1 MRKQSEKAPAPF
13 FNIGASS
20 LLVIFLI
27 LCLVTFAILTLT
39 SAKSDADF
47 AEKLA
52 HHKTN
57 YYAACNTAE
66 STLDEIDAVLADAWQ
81 LSDTDTSKNSTN
93 NDNSQSDSTSSD
105 SSQPDSTSSDSSQP
119 DSTSSDSS
127 QPDSTSSDTAAVFTE
142 IETQLTALNSR
153 EQLQL
158 SMDFTQ
164 SEPTVSY
171 AVAIDDKQNLCVT
184 LTLAAAPAKGEAY
197 YRISQW
203 QVQSSGEWNG
213 DQTLNLMK

>member
-52 HHKTN
+52 HHKMN

-66 STLDEIDAVLADAWQ
+66 STMDEIDAILADAWQ
-81 LSDTDTSKNSTN
+81 LSDTDTSKNSIN
-93 NDNSQSDSTSSD
+93 ND
-105 SSQPDSTSSDSSQP
+105 SSQPDSTSNDSSQP
-119 DSTSSDSS
+119 DL
-127 QPDSTSSDTAAVFTE
+127 TSSDTAAVFTE
-142 IETQLTALNSR
+142 IETQLTALDSR

-164 SEPTVSY
+164 SEPTISY
-171 AVAIDDKQNLCVT
+171 TVAIDDKQNLCVT

-203 QVQSSGEWNG
+203 QVQSSGEWKG

>member
-66 STLDEIDAVLADAWQ
+66 NTLDEIDAVLADAWQ
-81 LSDTDTSKNSTN
+81 LSG
-93 NDNSQSDSTSSD
+93 
-105 SSQPDSTSSDSSQP
+105 
-119 DSTSSDSS
+119 
-127 QPDSTSSDTAAVFTE
+127 TAAVFTE
-142 IETQLTALNSR
+142 IETQLTALDSR
-153 EQLQL
+153 EQLQF

>member
-52 HHKTN
+52 HHKMN

-66 STLDEIDAVLADAWQ
+66 STLDEIDAILADAWQ
-81 LSDTDTSKNSTN
+81 LSDTDTGKNSIN
-93 NDNSQSDSTSSD
+93 NDSSH
-105 SSQPDSTSSDSSQP
+105 PDL
-119 DSTSSDSS
+119 
-127 QPDSTSSDTAAVFTE
+127 TSSDTAAVFTE
-142 IETQLTALNSR
+142 IESR

-164 SEPTVSY
+164 SEPTISY

-184 LTLAAAPAKGEAY
+184 LTLTAAPAKGEAY

-203 QVQSSGEWNG
+203 QIQSSGEWKG

>member
-66 STLDEIDAVLADAWQ
+66 STLDKMPGSCQ
-81 LSDTDTSKNSTN
+81 T
-93 NDNSQSDSTSSD
+93 
-105 SSQPDSTSSDSSQP
+105 
-119 DSTSSDSS
+119 
-127 QPDSTSSDTAAVFTE
+127 
-142 IETQLTALNSR
+142 
-153 EQLQL
+153 
-158 SMDFTQ
+158 
-164 SEPTVSY
+164 PT
-171 AVAIDDKQNLCVT
+171 
-184 LTLAAAPAKGEAY
+184 PA
-197 YRISQW
+197 RIR
-203 QVQSSGEWNG
+203 
-213 DQTLNLMK
+213 

>member
-81 LSDTDTSKNSTN
+81 LSDTDTGKNSIN
-93 NDNSQSDSTSSD
+93 ND
-105 SSQPDSTSSDSSQP
+105 SSQPDSTSN
-119 DSTSSDSS
+119 DSS

-142 IETQLTALNSR
+142 IETQLTALDSR

-164 SEPTVSY
+164 SEPTISY

-184 LTLAAAPAKGEAY
+184 LTLTAAPAKGEAY

-203 QVQSSGEWNG
+203 QVQSSGEWKG

>member
-47 AEKLA
+47 AAKLA
-52 HHKTN
+52 HHKMN

-66 STLDEIDAVLADAWQ
+66 STLDEIDAILADAWQ
-81 LSDTDTSKNSTN
+81 LSDTDTSKNSIN
-93 NDNSQSDSTSSD
+93 ND
-105 SSQPDSTSSDSSQP
+105 SSQPDSTSNDSSQP
-119 DSTSSDSS
+119 DL
-127 QPDSTSSDTAAVFTE
+127 TSSDTAAVFTE
-142 IETQLTALNSR
+142 IETQLTALDSR

-164 SEPTVSY
+164 SEPTISY

-184 LTLAAAPAKGEAY
+184 LTLAAAPAKGDAY

-203 QVQSSGEWNG
+203 QVQSSGEWKG

>member
-52 HHKTN
+52 HHKMN

-66 STLDEIDAVLADAWQ
+66 STLDKIDAVLADAWQ
-81 LSDTDTSKNSTN
+81 LSDTDT
-93 NDNSQSDSTSSD
+93 
-105 SSQPDSTSSDSSQP
+105 
-119 DSTSSDSS
+119 
-127 QPDSTSSDTAAVFTE
+127 AAVFTE
-142 IETQLTALNSR
+142 IETQLTALDSR

-164 SEPTVSY
+164 REPTISY

-184 LTLAAAPAKGEAY
+184 LTLTAAPAKGEAY

-203 QVQSSGEWNG
+203 QVQSSGEWKG

>member
-81 LSDTDTSKNSTN
+81 LSDTDTSKNSIN
-93 NDNSQSDSTSSD
+93 ND
-105 SSQPDSTSSDSSQP
+105 SSQPDCHA
-119 DSTSSDSS
+119 
-127 QPDSTSSDTAAVFTE
+127 DTDRSACQGGGLLPHFTVAGSVF
-142 IETQLTALNSR
+142 R
-153 EQLQL
+153 
-158 SMDFTQ
+158 
-164 SEPTVSY
+164 
-171 AVAIDDKQNLCVT
+171 
-184 LTLAAAPAKGEAY
+184 
-197 YRISQW
+197 
-203 QVQSSGEWNG
+203 
-213 DQTLNLMK
+213 

>member
-52 HHKTN
+52 YHKTN

-81 LSDTDTSKNSTN
+81 LSDTDKN
-93 NDNSQSDSTSSD
+93 STSSD
-105 SSQPDSTSSDSSQP
+105 SSQSDSTSNDSSQP
-119 DSTSSDSS
+119 DL
-127 QPDSTSSDTAAVFTE
+127 TSSDTATVFTE
-142 IETQLTALNSR
+142 IETQLTALDSR

-158 SMDFTQ
+158 STDFTQ

-171 AVAIDDKQNLCVT
+171 AVAINDKQNLCVT
-184 LTLAAAPAKGEAY
+184 LTLATTPARGEAY

-203 QVQSSGEWNG
+203 QVQSSGEWKG

>member
-39 SAKSDADF
+39 SAKSDSDF

-52 HHKTN
+52 HHKMN

-66 STLDEIDAVLADAWQ
+66 STLDKIDAVLADAWQ
-81 LSDTDTSKNSTN
+81 LSDTDTGKNSIN
-93 NDNSQSDSTSSD
+93 ND
-105 SSQPDSTSSDSSQP
+105 SSQPDSTSNDSSQP
-119 DSTSSDSS
+119 DL
-127 QPDSTSSDTAAVFTE
+127 TSSDTAAVFTE

-164 SEPTVSY
+164 SEPTISY

-184 LTLAAAPAKGEAY
+184 LTLTAAPAKGEAY

-203 QVQSSGEWNG
+203 QVQSSGEWKG

>member
-52 HHKTN
+52 YHKTN

-66 STLDEIDAVLADAWQ
+66 STLDKIDAILADAWQ
-81 LSDTDTSKNSTN
+81 LSDTDTGKNSIN
-93 NDNSQSDSTSSD
+93 NDSSQPDLTSND
-105 SSQPDSTSSDSSQP
+105 SSQPDSTSSN
-119 DSTSSDSS
+119 
-127 QPDSTSSDTAAVFTE
+127 TAAVFTE
-142 IETQLTALNSR
+142 IETQLTALDSR

-164 SEPTVSY
+164 SEPTISY
-171 AVAIDDKQNLCVT
+171 AVAINDKQNLCVT
-184 LTLAAAPAKGEAY
+184 LTLTAAPARGEAY

-203 QVQSSGEWNG
+203 QIQSSGEWKG

>member
-52 HHKTN
+52 HHKMN

-66 STLDEIDAVLADAWQ
+66 STLDEIDAILADAWQ
-81 LSDTDTSKNSTN
+81 LSDTDTSKNSIN
-93 NDNSQSDSTSSD
+93 ND
-105 SSQPDSTSSDSSQP
+105 SSQPDSTNNDSSQP
-119 DSTSSDSS
+119 DL
-127 QPDSTSSDTAAVFTE
+127 TSSDTAAVFTE
-142 IETQLTALNSR
+142 IETQLTALDSR

-164 SEPTVSY
+164 SEPTISY
-171 AVAIDDKQNLCVT
+171 TVAIDDKQNLCVT

-203 QVQSSGEWNG
+203 QVQSSGEWKG

>member
-52 HHKTN
+52 YHKTN

-66 STLDEIDAVLADAWQ
+66 STLDKIDAILADAWQ
-81 LSDTDTSKNSTN
+81 LSDTDTGKNSIN
-93 NDNSQSDSTSSD
+93 NDSSQPDLSSND
-105 SSQPDSTSSDSSQP
+105 SSQPDSTSSN
-119 DSTSSDSS
+119 
-127 QPDSTSSDTAAVFTE
+127 TAAVFTE
-142 IETQLTALNSR
+142 IETQLTALDSR

-164 SEPTVSY
+164 SEPTISY
-171 AVAIDDKQNLCVT
+171 AVAINDKQNLCVT
-184 LTLAAAPAKGEAY
+184 LTLTAAPARGEAY

-203 QVQSSGEWNG
+203 QIQSSGEWKG

>member
-81 LSDTDTSKNSTN
+81 LSNIDTGKNSTN
-93 NDNSQSDSTSSD
+93 NDSSQSDSTSSD
-105 SSQPDSTSSDSSQP
+105 SSRPDSTSSG
-119 DSTSSDSS
+119 
-127 QPDSTSSDTAAVFTE
+127 TAAVFTE
-142 IETQLTALNSR
+142 IETRLTALNSR

>member
-1 MRKQSEKAPAPF
+1 MRKQSEKAPTPF

-52 HHKTN
+52 HHKMN

-66 STLDEIDAVLADAWQ
+66 STLDKIDAVLADAWQ
-81 LSDTDTSKNSTN
+81 LSDTDTGKNSIN
-93 NDNSQSDSTSSD
+93 ND
-105 SSQPDSTSSDSSQP
+105 SSQPDSTSNDSSQP
-119 DSTSSDSS
+119 DSTSNG
-127 QPDSTSSDTAAVFTE
+127 TAAVFTE
-142 IETQLTALNSR
+142 IETQLTALDSR

-164 SEPTVSY
+164 SEPTISY

-184 LTLAAAPAKGEAY
+184 LTLTTAPAKGEAY

-203 QVQSSGEWNG
+203 QVQSSGEWKG

>member
-1 MRKQSEKAPAPF
+1 MRKQSEIAPAPF

-20 LLVIFLI
+20 LRVIFLI

-52 HHKTN
+52 YHKTN

-81 LSDTDTSKNSTN
+81 LSDTDTSKNSIN
-93 NDNSQSDSTSSD
+93 ND
-105 SSQPDSTSSDSSQP
+105 SSQPDLTSNDSSQP
-119 DSTSSDSS
+119 DL
-127 QPDSTSSDTAAVFTE
+127 TSSDTAAVFTE
-142 IETQLTALNSR
+142 IETQLTALDSR
-153 EQLQL
+153 DQLQL

-184 LTLAAAPAKGEAY
+184 LTLTAAPAKGEAY

-203 QVQSSGEWNG
+203 QVQSSGEWKG

>member
-47 AEKLA
+47 AAKLA

-66 STLDEIDAVLADAWQ
+66 STLDKIDAVLADAWQ
-81 LSDTDTSKNSTN
+81 LSDTDT
-93 NDNSQSDSTSSD
+93 
-105 SSQPDSTSSDSSQP
+105 
-119 DSTSSDSS
+119 
-127 QPDSTSSDTAAVFTE
+127 AAVFTE
-142 IETQLTALNSR
+142 IETQLTALDSR

-164 SEPTVSY
+164 SEPTISY

-184 LTLAAAPAKGEAY
+184 LTLTAAPAKGEAY

-203 QVQSSGEWNG
+203 QVQSSGEWKG

>member
-47 AEKLA
+47 AAKLA
-52 HHKTN
+52 HHKMN

-66 STLDEIDAVLADAWQ
+66 STLDEIDAILADAWQ

-93 NDNSQSDSTSSD
+93 ND
-105 SSQPDSTSSDSSQP
+105 SSQPDSTSSDSSQS

-127 QPDSTSSDTAAVFTE
+127 QSGSTSNGTAAVFTE
-142 IETQLTALNSR
+142 IETQLTALDSR

-171 AVAIDDKQNLCVT
+171 TVAIDDKQILCVT

-203 QVQSSGEWNG
+203 QIQSSGEWKG

>member
-52 HHKTN
+52 HHKMN
-57 YYAACNTAE
+57 YYTACNTAE
-66 STLDEIDAVLADAWQ
+66 STLDEIDAILADAWQ
-81 LSDTDTSKNSTN
+81 LSDTDTGKNSIN
-93 NDNSQSDSTSSD
+93 ND
-105 SSQPDSTSSDSSQP
+105 SSQPDSTSNDSSQP
-119 DSTSSDSS
+119 DLTSNDSS
-127 QPDSTSSDTAAVFTE
+127 QPDLTSSDTAAVFTE
-142 IETQLTALNSR
+142 IETQLTALDSR
-153 EQLQL
+153 KQLQL

-164 SEPTVSY
+164 SEPTISY

-184 LTLAAAPAKGEAY
+184 LTLTAAPAKGEAY

-203 QVQSSGEWNG
+203 QVQSSGEWKG

>member
-1 MRKQSEKAPAPF
+1 MMKKQSEKAPAPF

-27 LCLVTFAILTLT
+27 LCLVTFAILTLA

-52 HHKTN
+52 DRKTA
-57 YYAACNTAE
+57 YYEACNSAE
-66 STLDEIDAVLADAWQ
+66 NILDEIDSILTDAWQ
-81 LSDTDTSKNSTN
+81 LSGSNDAAGNSTN
-93 NDNSQSDSTSSD
+93 TNEDSTNTDTDNRNDASTENDNSRQHSST
-105 SSQPDSTSSDSSQP
+105 QN
-119 DSTSSDSS
+119 
-127 QPDSTSSDTAAVFTE
+127 DTAIILNE
-142 IETQLTALNSR
+142 IEARLTALSDS

-158 SMDFTQ
+158 SMDFAQ
-164 SEPTVSY
+164 DEPTVSY
-171 AVAIDDKQNLCVT
+171 TVTIDENQELQVT
-184 LTLAAAPAKGEAY
+184 LTLSAAPVKGDAY

-203 QVQSSGEWNG
+203 QVKASGKWNG

>member
-52 HHKTN
+52 YHKTN

-66 STLDEIDAVLADAWQ
+66 STLDKIDAILADAWQ
-81 LSDTDTSKNSTN
+81 LSDTGTGKNSIN
-93 NDNSQSDSTSSD
+93 NE
-105 SSQPDSTSSDSSQP
+105 SSQPDSTSN
-119 DSTSSDSS
+119 DSS

-142 IETQLTALNSR
+142 IETQLTALDSR

-164 SEPTVSY
+164 SEPTISY

-184 LTLAAAPAKGEAY
+184 LTLTAAPAKGEAY

-203 QVQSSGEWNG
+203 QVQSSGEWKG

>member
-81 LSDTDTSKNSTN
+81 LSDTDTSKNSIN
-93 NDNSQSDSTSSD
+93 ND
-105 SSQPDSTSSDSSQP
+105 SSQPDSTSN
-119 DSTSSDSS
+119 DSS

-142 IETQLTALNSR
+142 IETQLTALDSR

-164 SEPTVSY
+164 SEPTISY
-171 AVAIDDKQNLCVT
+171 TVAIDDKQNLCVT
-184 LTLAAAPAKGEAY
+184 LTLTAAPAKGEAY

-203 QVQSSGEWNG
+203 QVQSSGEWKG

>member
-66 STLDEIDAVLADAWQ
+66 NTLDEIDAVLADAWQ
-81 LSDTDTSKNSTN
+81 L
-93 NDNSQSDSTSSD
+93 
-105 SSQPDSTSSDSSQP
+105 
-119 DSTSSDSS
+119 
-127 QPDSTSSDTAAVFTE
+127 SDTAAVFTE

>member
-1 MRKQSEKAPAPF
+1 MRKQSEKAPTPF

-52 HHKTN
+52 HHKMN

-66 STLDEIDAVLADAWQ
+66 STLDKIDAVLADAWQ
-81 LSDTDTSKNSTN
+81 LSDVDTSNNSTSKNSIN
-93 NDNSQSDSTSSD
+93 NDSSH
-105 SSQPDSTSSDSSQP
+105 PDSTSNDSSRP
-119 DSTSSDSS
+119 DL
-127 QPDSTSSDTAAVFTE
+127 TSSDTAAVFTE
-142 IETQLTALNSR
+142 IETQLTALDSR

-164 SEPTVSY
+164 SEPTISY

-184 LTLAAAPAKGEAY
+184 LTLTAAPAKGEAY

-203 QVQSSGEWNG
+203 QVQSSGEWKG

>member
-52 HHKTN
+52 HHKMN

-66 STLDEIDAVLADAWQ
+66 STLDKIDAVLADAWQ
-81 LSDTDTSKNSTN
+81 LSDTDT
-93 NDNSQSDSTSSD
+93 
-105 SSQPDSTSSDSSQP
+105 
-119 DSTSSDSS
+119 
-127 QPDSTSSDTAAVFTE
+127 AAVFTE
-142 IETQLTALNSR
+142 IETQLTALDSR

-164 SEPTVSY
+164 SEPTISY

-184 LTLAAAPAKGEAY
+184 LTLTAAPAKGEAY

-203 QVQSSGEWNG
+203 QVQSFGEWKG

>member
-81 LSDTDTSKNSTN
+81 LSDT
-93 NDNSQSDSTSSD
+93 
-105 SSQPDSTSSDSSQP
+105 
-119 DSTSSDSS
+119 
-127 QPDSTSSDTAAVFTE
+127 AAVFTE
-142 IETQLTALNSR
+142 IETQLTALDSR

>member
-1 MRKQSEKAPAPF
+1 MRKQSEKAPTPF
-13 FNIGASS
+13 FNIGTSS

-27 LCLVTFAILTLT
+27 LCLVTFAILKMT

-81 LSDTDTSKNSTN
+81 RSDTDTSKNSIN
-93 NDNSQSDSTSSD
+93 ND
-105 SSQPDSTSSDSSQP
+105 SSQPDLTSNDSSQP
-119 DSTSSDSS
+119 GL
-127 QPDSTSSDTAAVFTE
+127 TSSDTAAVFTE
-142 IETQLTALNSR
+142 IETQLTALDSR

-164 SEPTVSY
+164 SEPTISY

-203 QVQSSGEWNG
+203 QVQSSGEWKG

>member
-20 LLVIFLI
+20 LLVSFLI

-81 LSDTDTSKNSTN
+81 RSDA
-93 NDNSQSDSTSSD
+93 
-105 SSQPDSTSSDSSQP
+105 
-119 DSTSSDSS
+119 
-127 QPDSTSSDTAAVFTE
+127 AAVFTE
-142 IETQLTALNSR
+142 IETQLAALDSR

-203 QVQSSGEWNG
+203 QVQSSGEWKG

>member
-81 LSDTDTSKNSTN
+81 LSDT
-93 NDNSQSDSTSSD
+93 
-105 SSQPDSTSSDSSQP
+105 
-119 DSTSSDSS
+119 
-127 QPDSTSSDTAAVFTE
+127 AAVFTE

-153 EQLQL
+153 EQLQF

-171 AVAIDDKQNLCVT
+171 AVDIDDKQNLCVT

>member
-81 LSDTDTSKNSTN
+81 LSDTDTGKNSTN
-93 NDNSQSDSTSSD
+93 NDSSQPDSTSSDSSQSDSTSSD
-105 SSQPDSTSSDSSQP
+105 SSQPDSM
-119 DSTSSDSS
+119 
-127 QPDSTSSDTAAVFTE
+127 SSDTAAVFTE
-142 IETQLTALNSR
+142 IETQLTALNNR

-184 LTLAAAPAKGEAY
+184 LTLAAAPAKGETY

>member
-81 LSDTDTSKNSTN
+81 LSDTDTGKNSIN
-93 NDNSQSDSTSSD
+93 ND
-105 SSQPDSTSSDSSQP
+105 SSQPDSTSNDSSQP
-119 DSTSSDSS
+119 DL
-127 QPDSTSSDTAAVFTE
+127 TSSDTAAVFTE
-142 IETQLTALNSR
+142 IETQLTALDSR

-164 SEPTVSY
+164 SEPTISY

-184 LTLAAAPAKGEAY
+184 LTLTAAPAKGEAY

-203 QVQSSGEWNG
+203 QVQSSGEWKG

>member
-27 LCLVTFAILTLT
+27 LCLVTFAILRLT

-52 HHKTN
+52 HHKMN

-66 STLDEIDAVLADAWQ
+66 STLDKIDAVLADAWQ
-81 LSDTDTSKNSTN
+81 LSDTDTGKNSIN
-93 NDNSQSDSTSSD
+93 ND
-105 SSQPDSTSSDSSQP
+105 SSQPDSTSNDSSQP
-119 DSTSSDSS
+119 DLTSSDA
-127 QPDSTSSDTAAVFTE
+127 AAVFTE
-142 IETQLTALNSR
+142 IETQLTALDSR

-164 SEPTVSY
+164 SEPTISY

-203 QVQSSGEWNG
+203 QVQSSGEWKG

>member
-66 STLDEIDAVLADAWQ
+66 NTLDEIDAVLADAWQ
-81 LSDTDTSKNSTN
+81 RSDTDTGKNSIN
-93 NDNSQSDSTSSD
+93 ND
-105 SSQPDSTSSDSSQP
+105 SSQPDSTSSDSSQ
-119 DSTSSDSS
+119 SG
-127 QPDSTSSDTAAVFTE
+127 STSSDTAAVFTE

>member
-66 STLDEIDAVLADAWQ
+66 STLDKIDAVLADAWQ
-81 LSDTDTSKNSTN
+81 LSDTDTGKNSIN
-93 NDNSQSDSTSSD
+93 ND
-105 SSQPDSTSSDSSQP
+105 SSQPDLTSNDSSQP
-119 DSTSSDSS
+119 DLTSSN
-127 QPDSTSSDTAAVFTE
+127 TAAVFTE
-142 IETQLTALNSR
+142 IETQLTALDSR

-164 SEPTVSY
+164 SEPTISY

-184 LTLAAAPAKGEAY
+184 LTLTAAPAKGEAY

-203 QVQSSGEWNG
+203 QIQSSGEWKG

>member
-57 YYAACNTAE
+57 YYVACNTAE

-81 LSDTDTSKNSTN
+81 LSDT
-93 NDNSQSDSTSSD
+93 
-105 SSQPDSTSSDSSQP
+105 
-119 DSTSSDSS
+119 
-127 QPDSTSSDTAAVFTE
+127 AAVFTE

-153 EQLQL
+153 EQLQF

>member
-66 STLDEIDAVLADAWQ
+66 STLDKIDAVLADAWQ
-81 LSDTDTSKNSTN
+81 LSDTDTGKNSIN
-93 NDNSQSDSTSSD
+93 ND
-105 SSQPDSTSSDSSQP
+105 SSQPDSTSNDSSQP
-119 DSTSSDSS
+119 GL
-127 QPDSTSSDTAAVFTE
+127 TSSDTAAVFTE
-142 IETQLTALNSR
+142 IETQLTALDSR

-164 SEPTVSY
+164 SEPTISY

-184 LTLAAAPAKGEAY
+184 LTLTAAPAKGEAY

-203 QVQSSGEWNG
+203 QVQSSGEWKG

>member
-93 NDNSQSDSTSSD
+93 NDSSQSDSTSSD
-105 SSQPDSTSSDSSQP
+105 SSQS
-119 DSTSSDSS
+119 
-127 QPDSTSSDTAAVFTE
+127 DSTSSDTAAVFTE
-142 IETQLTALNSR
+142 IETRLTALNSR

>member
-39 SAKSDADF
+39 SAKSDTDF

-81 LSDTDTSKNSTN
+81 RSDTDTGKNSIN
-93 NDNSQSDSTSSD
+93 NDSSQPDLTSSD
-105 SSQPDSTSSDSSQP
+105 SSQSG
-119 DSTSSDSS
+119 
-127 QPDSTSSDTAAVFTE
+127 STSSDTAAVFTE
-142 IETQLTALNSR
+142 IETQLTALDSR

-203 QVQSSGEWNG
+203 QVQSSGEWKG

>member
-39 SAKSDADF
+39 NAKSDADF

-66 STLDEIDAVLADAWQ
+66 NILDEIDAVLADAWQ

-93 NDNSQSDSTSSD
+93 NDSSQSDSTSND
-105 SSQPDSTSSDSSQP
+105 SSQSDSTSN
-119 DSTSSDSS
+119 DSS

-142 IETQLTALNSR
+142 IETQLTALDSR